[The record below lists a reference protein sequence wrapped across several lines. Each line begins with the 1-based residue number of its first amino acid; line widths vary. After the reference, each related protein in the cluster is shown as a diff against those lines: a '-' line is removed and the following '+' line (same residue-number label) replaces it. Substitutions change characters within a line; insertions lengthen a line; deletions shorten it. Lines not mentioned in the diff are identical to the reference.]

1 MIGKK
6 IWPVNEFYYFFMSFI
21 TFYDF
26 YDLVGD
32 HEEDSSW
39 KSIETRFEDTIVE
52 MEMFYF
58 I

>member
-6 IWPVNEFYYFFMSFI
+6 IMTREWILLFFMTFI
-21 TFYDF
+21 IFYDF
-26 YDLVGD
+26 YDLVG
-32 HEEDSSW
+32 EPEVECSW
-39 KSIETRFEDTIVE
+39 ESIETRFEDTIVE